1 MEYVIAFAAGLAAMF
16 VLPRLGRRRRA
27 HADPQQAE
35 ARPQAAR
42 HRGPVAIW
50 AIGCVLTGLLAV
62 MVRGAFG

>member
-1 MEYVIAFAAGLAAMF
+1 MDYVIAFAAGLAVMF
-16 VLPRLGRRRRA
+16 AIPYIGRRRRA
-27 HADPQQAE
+27 HEE
-35 ARPQAAR
+35 ARPEPQPRAEQ

>member
-16 VLPRLGRRRRA
+16 VIPRIGRRRRA
-27 HADPQQAE
+27 HAE
-35 ARPQAAR
+35 SRPQAEQ

-50 AIGCVLTGLLAV
+50 ALGCVLTGLLAV